1 MFIHLFFQNLERQ
14 RAILEHSVMKF
25 ALIECE
31 NAARVNQNFAPE
43 ILTIKMPGV
52 APR

>member
-1 MFIHLFFQNLERQ
+1 LFFQNLERQ

-43 ILTIKMPGV
+43 ILTIQMPGV
-52 APR
+52 APG